1 MSRES
6 VACVTRTFTCDSL
19 RRNSSWLE
27 IGSLVMS
34 FKICP
39 CRNRFCAF
47 SPMVLKVYSLLHNYA
62 YGSRCLSIHFFDFPQ
77 IFPFEQFP
85 LRALAGIFPEAGNK
99 SICRQVE
106 PRRSAVLF
114 S

>member
-6 VACVTRTFTCDSL
+6 VACVTRPFTCDRR

-47 SPMVLKVYSLLHNYA
+47 SPMALELYNHLHNYA
-62 YGSRCLSIHFFDFPQ
+62 YDLLCLSIHFLDFS
-77 IFPFEQFP
+77 
-85 LRALAGIFPEAGNK
+85 GIFPPEGFRARTG
-99 SICRQVE
+99 SSEIDA
-106 PRRSAVLF
+106 RRLAP
-114 S
+114 